1 MNPKHFLLLLPLVL
15 TLCLTTTATTT
26 APKGF
31 SRLGDKLKFPNMTL
45 EHLDPTLPPVLPGQ
59 TPRCSVLVL
68 QHDFAN
74 TIGAPPA
81 AANYSQ
87 PPDCPAPWTRI
98 VLELSVSASAIQK
111 DRIAAI
117 WIDGVEVLRTTTPV
131 PMSPGA
137 FWKVTKDITRYASA
151 VRRLAD
157 YNGVVSMML
166 ENSNTEL
173 PGVYSASISIHFYRG
188 AVSTNPN
195 SFSTHP
201 TIKGLYKEPADLII
215 PVTNENGFNKAG
227 FWFTIQ
233 NEADTVA
240 TSIQIPT
247 NTYRAVLELFVS
259 YHGDDE
265 FWYNNPL
272 RSSYLDKTSNPKLS
286 TPRTN
291 GAFRQVFAAIDGKFV
306 GGHIPIVVIYPGSI
320 NPFFWSPVA
329 AIAAFDMPSYD
340 LDITP
345 FLGMLL
351 DGRPHEFSFGVHDSQ
366 PYWLV
371 GANLHVWV
379 DVWSDVTQAGL
390 MDYNAPPL
398 KVNRN
403 AAWRNQDG
411 QSEIDAE
418 GLLRFIGWVS
428 SSKGNLT
435 TVVRQKIKFKSQV
448 EVQNRGAV
456 KQVEMINKG
465 RMTVALM
472 KGNQGLARVQLMV
485 DAPMQVQTSSVNTAS
500 GAVFQ
505 KTRLYHQLQEIV
517 ELSEGQA
524 VSVATLTDRQDADG
538 SALLHE
544 GEAVWGNGA
553 TRSSY
558 KFRDDTTCYIRAV
571 NTAGG
576 LVQFDTTSGSCL
588 KLGEEGKRSAS

>member
-1 MNPKHFLLLLPLVL
+1 M
-15 TLCLTTTATTT
+15 AT
-26 APKGF
+26 
-31 SRLGDKLKFPNMTL
+31 N
-45 EHLDPTLPPVLPGQ
+45 
-59 TPRCSVLVL
+59 
-68 QHDFAN
+68 
-74 TIGAPPA
+74 
-81 AANYSQ
+81 
-87 PPDCPAPWTRI
+87 
-98 VLELSVSASAIQK
+98 
-111 DRIAAI
+111 
-117 WIDGVEVLRTTTPV
+117 
-131 PMSPGA
+131 
-137 FWKVTKDITRYASA
+137 
-151 VRRLAD
+151 
-157 YNGVVSMML
+157 
-166 ENSNTEL
+166 
-173 PGVYSASISIHFYRG
+173 
-188 AVSTNPN
+188 
-195 SFSTHP
+195 
-201 TIKGLYKEPADLII
+201 
-215 PVTNENGFNKAG
+215 
-227 FWFTIQ
+227 
-233 NEADTVA
+233 
-240 TSIQIPT
+240 IQIPT

-390 MDYNAPPL
+390 IDYNAPPL

-465 RMTVALM
+465 RMTVGLM

-524 VSVATLTDRQDADG
+524 VSVATLTDRQDAEG